1 MQIEIF
7 FQRTQCLFRLCF
19 WLEKI
24 EQHMV
29 KCIFIGTRP
38 SVTALDGG
46 HGVRQPRAQAGEGPK
61 PSIEPPRPYS
71 PLDINKLMRREAENG

>member
-1 MQIEIF
+1 MFLARED
-7 FQRTQCLFRLCF
+7 RATYGKMYLY
-19 WLEKI
+19 W
-24 EQHMV
+24 H
-29 KCIFIGTRP
+29 
-38 SVTALDGG
+38 TALSDGPRRG